1 MADKIIIDGQ
11 ELENVSGG
19 QAGGGYNMTVGD
31 CGGGYLALRPEPV
44 WDQYHELARMY
55 PGYTVFT
62 YGSTTRGTGLNGVPC
77 TYTYVRWDGITTTF
91 HNHFY
96 CQQLSRDLPLRLL
109 AFFADYNTSKTRSVS
124 SCRRSMHYSRIHS

>member
-11 ELENVSGG
+11 ELEDVSGG

-44 WDQYHELARMY
+44 WDQYHELAHMYPGYTVFTYGLY

-77 TYTYVRWDGITTTF
+77 TYTYVRWDGMWGWANSAF
-91 HNHFY
+91 
-96 CQQLSRDLPLRLL
+96 LR
-109 AFFADYNTSKTRSVS
+109 
-124 SCRRSMHYSRIHS
+124 